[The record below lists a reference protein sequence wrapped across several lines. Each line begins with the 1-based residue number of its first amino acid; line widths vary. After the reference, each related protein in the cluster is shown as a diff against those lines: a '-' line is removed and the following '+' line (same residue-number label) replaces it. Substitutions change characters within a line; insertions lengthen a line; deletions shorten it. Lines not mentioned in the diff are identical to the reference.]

1 MSSPSRAE
9 RLCWASNDGQKMDTM
24 DKVQGFLLFFGLEIV
39 AIVMLIAST
48 IYSRNLAVVIVM
60 GVIAAGC
67 MAVEGVILWVLAI
80 MDGADPNF
88 MTILIV
94 VSAISIL
101 SLGIYFPLAIRR
113 CKAHQQRL
121 VSPPALPART

>member
-1 MSSPSRAE
+1 
-9 RLCWASNDGQKMDTM
+9 MDTM
-24 DKVQGFLLFFGLEIV
+24 DKVQGFLLFSGLEIV

-48 IYSRNLAVVIVM
+48 IYSRNLVVVIVM

-67 MAVEGVILWVLAI
+67 MAVEWIVLWVLAI

-101 SLGIYFPLAIRR
+101 SLGIYFPLGLKRF
-113 CKAHQQRL
+113 KAHQRRL
-121 VSPPALPART
+121 AIPPPLPARL